1 MELSIVIPVYN
12 SKQGLDELYT
22 RISKVLKKLD
32 LSYEI
37 ILVDD
42 CSTDD
47 SYEKMIQ
54 LNNIDNRV
62 KIIQLMR
69 NFGQHTALICGMN
82 HSSGD
87 YLITMDD
94 DLQNPPEEIP
104 NLLNEINKGYDCII
118 GKAVDKKHA
127 RYRNFGSFIIG
138 KSYEKIFGKPRN
150 IKMSS
155 FRILSRPLVESL
167 ISYKAEHPMIDALI
181 LKNTNKI
188 ANIEVE
194 HDHRKYGVSNY
205 SLKKSYKLAMDL
217 LVNYS
222 TIPLQFISSIGF
234 LFSGIG
240 AIIVIYVI
248 VGKILGW
255 ISAVGWSSIVALIC
269 IFSGLILISFGIVG
283 EYLIRIISQVSF
295 FQQYAVRHSSF
306 EEEASLNKRKDI
318 VG

>member
-1 MELSIVIPVYN
+1 MDLSIVIPVYN
-12 SKQGLDELYT
+12 SSEGLQELYN
-22 RISKVLKKLD
+22 RISKVLRTIG

-42 CSTDD
+42 CSPDN
-47 SYEKMIQ
+47 SYEKMKQ
-54 LNNIDNRV
+54 LNEDDNKV

-69 NFGQHTALICGMN
+69 NFGQHTAIICGLN
-82 HSSGD
+82 YSTGKFV
-87 YLITMDD
+87 ITMDD

-104 NLLNEINKGYDCII
+104 NLLREINKGYDCVI
-118 GKAVDKKHA
+118 GKPVDKKHA
-127 RYRNFGSFIIG
+127 KYRNFGSYIIG
-138 KSYEKIFGKPRN
+138 KSYEKIFAKPAY

-155 FRILSRPLVESL
+155 FRILSRPLVDSL
-167 ISYKAEHPMIDALI
+167 ITYKTEHPMIDALI
-181 LKNTNKI
+181 LKNTNNI

-240 AIIVIYVI
+240 ALIVIYVI
-248 VGKILGW
+248 LGKLLGW
-255 ISAVGWSSIVALIC
+255 ISAVGWSSIIALIC

-283 EYLIRIISQVSF
+283 EYLIRIISQVSYSHQF
-295 FQQYAVRHSSF
+295 AVRHSSF
-306 EEEASLNKRKDI
+306 EE
-318 VG
+318 